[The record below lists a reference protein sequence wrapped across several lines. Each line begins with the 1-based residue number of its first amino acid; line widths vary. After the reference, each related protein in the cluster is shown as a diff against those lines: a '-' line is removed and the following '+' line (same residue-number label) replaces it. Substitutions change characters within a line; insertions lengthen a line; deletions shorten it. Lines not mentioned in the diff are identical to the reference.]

1 MTNKNIIYTIN
12 YKPTQGGIGRGE
24 GNKDFL
30 PENCEWMDYALS
42 SIKKYAVSVGADLTV
57 LTEKD
62 AERINLPGGRFTH
75 FQVANF
81 LKFITLNDFCES
93 DYDKLLFL
101 DIDYLIDKFDYNIFK
116 ECESLPFCI
125 REGGNKAMLE
135 KHKIILKDKFKID
148 AGEKHFYCWGCFLT
162 DKSTAI
168 SICKNLPKDKQ
179 WESFFTKNNLISNS
193 KMIIN
198 GESKLVSES
207 DIFASCVAKENIKC
221 YDFPDPF
228 RNIGFTHFPGVRGKE
243 RLREIIS
250 QRTNGH

>member
-75 FQVANF
+75 YQVANF

-148 AGEKHFYCWGCFLT
+148 AGEKHFIVGDVSLPTSQLQLAFAKICLKTNNGNLFLL
-162 DKSTAI
+162 K
-168 SICKNLPKDKQ
+168 
-179 WESFFTKNNLISNS
+179 
-193 KMIIN
+193 II
-198 GESKLVSES
+198 
-207 DIFASCVAKENIKC
+207 
-221 YDFPDPF
+221 
-228 RNIGFTHFPGVRGKE
+228 
-243 RLREIIS
+243 
-250 QRTNGH
+250 

>member
-1 MTNKNIIYTIN
+1 
-12 YKPTQGGIGRGE
+12 
-24 GNKDFL
+24 
-30 PENCEWMDYALS
+30 
-42 SIKKYAVSVGADLTV
+42 
-57 LTEKD
+57 
-62 AERINLPGGRFTH
+62 
-75 FQVANF
+75 
-81 LKFITLNDFCES
+81 
-93 DYDKLLFL
+93 
-101 DIDYLIDKFDYNIFK
+101 
-116 ECESLPFCI
+116 
-125 REGGNKAMLE
+125 MLE